1 MAGSEGKQVQG
12 QVTFLSRSADP
23 TTRTFRVEIEVPNPE
38 LDLRDG
44 QTAEILISAEG
55 ERAHLLPAS
64 ALTLNDEGTLGIRVV
79 GPQGAVEF
87 LPVTL
92 LRDTTEG
99 VWLTGLPDKVDVI
112 VVGQEYVTQ
121 GVTVAPT
128 FRERKS

>member
-1 MAGSEGKQVQG
+1 MQVNG

-23 TTRTFRVEIEVPNPE
+23 TTRTFRVEIEVPNPD
-38 LDLRDG
+38 LALRDG
-44 QTAEILISAEG
+44 QTAEILIAAEG

-79 GPQGAVEF
+79 GEASAVEF
-87 LPVTL
+87 MPVTM
-92 LRDTTEG
+92 LRDTPEG
-99 VWLTGLPDKVDVI
+99 VWLAGLPDAVDVI